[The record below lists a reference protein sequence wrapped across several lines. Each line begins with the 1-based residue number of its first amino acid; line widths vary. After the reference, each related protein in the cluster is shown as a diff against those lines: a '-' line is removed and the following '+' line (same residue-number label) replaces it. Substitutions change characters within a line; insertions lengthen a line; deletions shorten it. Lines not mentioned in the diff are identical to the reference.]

1 MNRWM
6 QHAETIMVVTAS
18 LIMLGAYLFWRLV
31 N

>member
-18 LIMLGAYLFWRLV
+18 LIMLGAYVLWRLA